1 MGGEWRLVARRR
13 PARSAVVRRWIAVG
27 VLVLVGLLY
36 YRPVHAYLGAK
47 SELSQRS
54 EAVQKLRDTKE
65 RLQRQ
70 LDSST
75 SLDTLAREARTL
87 GYVKKGEHL
96 FIVKG
101 IQEWRQRERR
111 SLTPHGN

>member
-1 MGGEWRLVARRR
+1 MARRR
-13 PARSAVVRRWIAVG
+13 PARSAVIRRWVAVG

-36 YRPVHAYLGAK
+36 YRPLHAYLGAK
-47 SELSQRS
+47 HELAQRS
-54 EAVQKLRDTKE
+54 EAVQKLRDEKT

-70 LDSST
+70 LGAST
-75 SLDTLAREARTL
+75 SLETLAREARTL
-87 GYVKKGEHL
+87 GYVQKGEHL

-101 IQEWRQRERR
+101 IQQWRQRERR